1 MIKAFPVSVH
11 KYLVTLLGVMCLSD
25 REETRTRIGNIINE
39 INEIIPSV
47 LPSIISYEINSL
59 APAKKRTIITTLSL
73 KTTPT
78 SINFPKTNFI
88 LNT

>member
-25 REETRTRIGNIINE
+25 REERRTRMVNII
-39 INEIIPSV
+39 IGMNEIIPSV

-59 APAKKRTIITTLSL
+59 APAKKTIITTLSL

-78 SINFPKTNFI
+78 SINFPTTNFI
-88 LNT
+88 LNS